1 MAKKY
6 KYKVLNES
14 SIDRFVEK
22 VFAGIGGLI
31 SPIFLKALVSKD
43 PDLGKIIKKI
53 KRNKNDLNSH
63 IRKVTKGVKIDK
75 AKKKRLAAGG
85 WPF

>member
-43 PDLGKIIKKI
+43 PELGKIVKKI
-53 KRNKNDLNSH
+53 NRSKNDLDSY
-63 IRKVTKGVKIDK
+63 IRRTTKGVKLDK
-75 AKKKRLAAGG
+75 A
-85 WPF
+85 

>member
-22 VFAGIGGLI
+22 VFAGIGGLV
-31 SPIFLKALVSKD
+31 SPIFLKALVRKD
-43 PDLGKIIKKI
+43 PELGKIVKKI
-53 KRNKNDLNSH
+53 NRNKNDLDSY
-63 IRKVTKGVKIDK
+63 IRRTTRGVKLSK
-75 AKKKRLAAGG
+75 AKKKRLAAGD